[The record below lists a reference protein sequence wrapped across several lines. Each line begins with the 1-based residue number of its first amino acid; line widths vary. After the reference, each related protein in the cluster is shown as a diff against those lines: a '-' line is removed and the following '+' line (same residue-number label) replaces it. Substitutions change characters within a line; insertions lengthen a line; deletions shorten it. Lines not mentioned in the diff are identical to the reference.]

1 MDMDWQPYETLDQYL
16 LRMRR
21 LMAED
26 LRIDDATLERL
37 DSWVL
42 AIVRN
47 VHQRAPV
54 MQILADDDDPVA
66 HPRRWDIPGPEAQ
79 R

>member
-21 LMAED
+21 LMGED
-26 LRIDDATLERL
+26 LQLADRTLDRIDNWMRT
-37 DSWVL
+37 
-42 AIVRN
+42 IVAN
-47 VHQRAPV
+47 VRQRAPV
-54 MQILADDDDPVA
+54 MQILAEDDDAVVQ
-66 HPRRWDIPGPEAQ
+66 PRRWDIPGPEAQ